1 MSSPTERVAPLAA
14 AARRRHDDARRR
26 AVAAIRSL
34 DHSGTAVSVSAVAR
48 TASVSRAWLYRQ
60 ADLLAS
66 IEQLRQ
72 DRPRRSRLTPVAE
85 RRTDAS
91 LHQQVDALRARCTEL
106 EDENRKLREALAHDL
121 GHRRRDP
128 HGDSRP

>member
-1 MSSPTERVAPLAA
+1 MSSPSERVAPLLAS
-14 AARRRHDDARRR
+14 ARGRHDDARRR
-26 AVAAIRSL
+26 AVAAICSF

-48 TASVSRAWLYRQ
+48 TASVFRAWLYRQ
-60 ADLLAS
+60 TDLLAS
-66 IEQLRQ
+66 IERICQ
-72 DRPRRSRLTPVAE
+72 DRPPKSRLTPVNE

-106 EDENRKLREALAHDL
+106 EDENRNLREALAHDL
-121 GHRRRDP
+121 GHRRSDP